1 METEQMQP
9 IDYDTAS
16 PAIRAVYDDIK
27 ATRKVDDV
35 NNFWKY
41 LANEP
46 RMLTHVWTSLK
57 DMMGPGALDPLT
69 KELIY
74 LAVSITNNCD
84 YCMASH
90 GAAARA
96 KGASEAMINELFA
109 VVGLANMTNSLANSY
124 RVPVD
129 QAFTAGEH
137 DDPQRSS

>member
-1 METEQMQP
+1 MKP
-9 IDYDTAS
+9 VAYKSAS
-16 PAIRAVYDDIK
+16 SRVKAIFDDIK
-27 ATRKVDDV
+27 TTRKVKDV

-46 RMLTHVWTSLK
+46 RMLDHVWNSVK
-57 DMMGPGALDPLT
+57 DMMGPGSLDPLT

-90 GAAARA
+90 GFAARM
-96 KGASEAMINELFA
+96 KGATEEQLNELFA
-109 VVGLANMTNSLANSY
+109 VIGLANMTNRLANAY

-129 QAFTAGEH
+129 EAFK
-137 DDPQRSS
+137 